1 MALMTGAVRQRV
13 VTALM
18 FCVANWQQLL
28 ATSYQPSRGSSH
40 SLRERHD
47 ASNTEFCKL
56 GS

>member
-1 MALMTGAVRQRV
+1 MTGAVRQRV